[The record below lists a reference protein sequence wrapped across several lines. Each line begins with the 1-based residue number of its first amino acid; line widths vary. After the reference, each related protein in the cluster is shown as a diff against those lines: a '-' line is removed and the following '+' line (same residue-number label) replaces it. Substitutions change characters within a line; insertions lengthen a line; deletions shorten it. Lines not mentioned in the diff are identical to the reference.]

1 MKGREAVFANIRKS
15 LRVSLDDRLRREQ
28 VAARLQQHP
37 RNLIPSRGQKP
48 EAARLE
54 LFTQMLEMAKASF
67 TILHRRED
75 IPAEVAAYLRSRN
88 LPHAIRHGAIL
99 GALSQ
104 VQPGAA
110 MVLIAPHDPVPL
122 LNQIAAGFDD
132 VTVSYLVQGPEEWQ
146 LLLARG

>member
-1 MKGREAVFANIRKS
+1 MTELS
-15 LRVSLDDRLRREQ
+15 LTPKPAACGCGHDHAEDAPRLD
-28 VAARLQQHP
+28 ARL
-37 RNLIPSRGQKP
+37 I
-48 EAARLE
+48 
-54 LFTQMLEMAKASF
+54 
-67 TILHRRED
+67 
-75 IPAEVAAYLRSRN
+75 
-88 LPHAIRHGAIL
+88 PHAIRHGAIL